1 MAEAR
6 HDPNQKWS
14 RLTMNMALCYVGEV
28 AVGIIDFRLLVNQV
42 RNYPFQAHRPSLY
55 VSKPI
60 GVSLQWIWHH
70 PPSEFDAI
78 EFESEYLQR
87 LWIELFQSHSLAA
100 HPTTFIARCN
110 LQGTES
116 IRIRCY

>member
-28 AVGIIDFRLLVNQV
+28 AVGIIDFQSSEELSISSTPAILVCFKTDRSQS
-42 RNYPFQAHRPSLY
+42 PMDMAPS
-55 VSKPI
+55 
-60 GVSLQWIWHH
+60 
-70 PPSEFDAI
+70 
-78 EFESEYLQR
+78 
-87 LWIELFQSHSLAA
+87 
-100 HPTTFIARCN
+100 T
-110 LQGTES
+110 